1 MQTTAMPT
9 NREIREMKRVA
20 MAEKRIARE
29 RAKEFKKMLS
39 QQGLVE
45 YKGEIIPIREAR
57 KLWGQEGAKH
67 GWKGASH
74 GWKGAK
80 NGRLGAA
87 HGHKGAKYGHKGAEH
102 GLKGAEHGL
111 KGAENRLKSGWKGS
125 ENIGHGVGH
134 DWIPGRNTEQLLGHC
149 IGVDYDDG
157 EDESGGE
164 RPSSS
169 DEEQGSTAHE
179 KYTIPGKY
187 VNDQ

>member
-1 MQTTAMPT
+1 
-9 NREIREMKRVA
+9 MKRVA

-102 GLKGAEHGL
+102 GLKGAE
-111 KGAENRLKSGWKGS
+111 NRLKSGWKGS
-125 ENIGHGVGH
+125 ENIGHGGH
-134 DWIPGRNTEQLLGHC
+134 DWIPERNTEQLLGHY
-149 IGVDYDDG
+149 IGVDYEDG

-169 DEEQGSTAHE
+169 NEEQGSRA
-179 KYTIPGKY
+179 YGKY
-187 VNDQ
+187 VNEQ